1 MVVGVMVTLVVVGML
16 MRVFVAVSML
26 MLVLVMMLVLMLA
39 MVVMVVMSMLV
50 RVLGVCFVAIE
61 PCHIVVVVL
70 ELLCQLNV
78 KVAGVDA
85 MLVYARD
92 GDRKAVDRQRGE
104 LFAQVLLAGA
114 QIEQGR
120 DGHIAADARG
130 AVDDKRMLMVGHGM
144 LLNGRRVFR
153 RSDD

>member
-1 MVVGVMVTLVVVGML
+1 MVVGVMMVLVAMAVGLMVML
-16 MRVFVAVSML
+16 VAVFVFMPAM
-26 MLVLVMMLVLMLA
+26 VMMVVL
-39 MVVMVVMSMLV
+39 MLV
-50 RVLGVCFVAIE
+50 RVLGSCFVAKE
-61 PCHIVVVVL
+61 PGHIVVVVL

-85 MLVYARD
+85 MLVYACN
-92 GDRKAVDRQRGE
+92 GNLKAADRQRGE
-104 LFAQVLLAGA
+104 LFAQVLLAGT
-114 QIEQGR
+114 QVEQGR

>member
-1 MVVGVMVTLVVVGML
+1 MVTLVAMTVALMVMLVAVLVFMPAMIMMVVLML
-16 MRVFVAVSML
+16 VCVLGSCFVAV
-26 MLVLVMMLVLMLA
+26 
-39 MVVMVVMSMLV
+39 
-50 RVLGVCFVAIE
+50 E
-61 PCHIVVVVL
+61 PGHVVVVVL

-85 MLVYARD
+85 MLVYARH

-114 QIEQGR
+114 QVEQGR

-144 LLNGRRVFR
+144 LLNGRGMYR

>member
-1 MVVGVMVTLVVVGML
+1 MLVAVFVFMPAMVMMVVL
-16 MRVFVAVSML
+16 
-26 MLVLVMMLVLMLA
+26 
-39 MVVMVVMSMLV
+39 MLV
-50 RVLGVCFVAIE
+50 RVLGSCFVAVE
-61 PCHIVVVVL
+61 PGHIVIMVL

-85 MLVYARD
+85 MLVYACN
-92 GDRKAVDRQRGE
+92 GNLKAADRQRGE
-104 LFAQVLLAGA
+104 LFAQVLLAGT
-114 QIEQGR
+114 QVEQGR

>member
-1 MVVGVMVTLVVVGML
+1 MVVGVMVILVAMTVGLLVML
-16 MRVFVAVSML
+16 VRMLVAVFVFMSAM
-26 MLVLVMMLVLMLA
+26 VMMVVL
-39 MVVMVVMSMLV
+39 MLV
-50 RVLGVCFVAIE
+50 RVLGSCFVAKE
-61 PCHIVVVVL
+61 PGHVVVVVL

-85 MLVYARD
+85 MLVYACN
-92 GDRKAVDRQRGE
+92 GNLKAADRQRGE
-104 LFAQVLLAGA
+104 LFAQVLLAGT
-114 QIEQGR
+114 QVEQGR

>member
-1 MVVGVMVTLVVVGML
+1 MLVAVFVFMPAMVMMVVL
-16 MRVFVAVSML
+16 
-26 MLVLVMMLVLMLA
+26 
-39 MVVMVVMSMLV
+39 MLV
-50 RVLGVCFVAIE
+50 RVLGSCFVAKE
-61 PCHIVVVVL
+61 PGHVVVVVL

-85 MLVYARD
+85 MLVYACN
-92 GDRKAVDRQRGE
+92 GNLKAADRQRGE

-114 QIEQGR
+114 QVEQGR

>member
-1 MVVGVMVTLVVVGML
+1 MLVAVFVFMPAMVMMVV
-16 MRVFVAVSML
+16 L
-26 MLVLVMMLVLMLA
+26 MLVC
-39 MVVMVVMSMLV
+39 
-50 RVLGVCFVAIE
+50 VLGSCFVAKE
-61 PCHIVVVVL
+61 PGHIVVVVL

-78 KVAGVDA
+78 KVADVDA
-85 MLVYARD
+85 MLVYACN
-92 GDRKAVDRQRGE
+92 GNLKAADRQRGE
-104 LFAQVLLAGA
+104 LFAQVLLAGT
-114 QIEQGR
+114 QVEQGR